1 MKDAN
6 RRLTNNI
13 RNRGKMESVPYCVL
27 VDGKVE
33 IVSGHHRIRAAR
45 EAGIT
50 EAPILVDESGLIRE
64 EIVAK
69 QLAHNRLSGFDD
81 EATLKQLFESLN
93 DPSLILESGLADDLM
108 VLPHVDLAVGIT
120 PELDMDWKVITL
132 TFLPHQLENFN
143 ALIDMMPSSDLVG
156 LAPLSDYQ
164 RFVDALIKWARYKN
178 VRNVGT
184 ALALLAD
191 IALVELA
198 EAAEAEE
205 KDAKSRG
212 IDSMVR
218 PRRHSRRSVSI
229 VICLP
234 LIAVSWRLWP
244 NNGKMAVKH
253 RCEIGRPGP
262 LFTTGANEVWPVI
275 PTLHPGDAFV
285 APTLWNGL
293 RTT

>member
-1 MKDAN
+1 MNSNDNGLRLLFDLGDGMKIYMAN
-6 RRLTNNI
+6 LGSLREQDINARILPAAEHNTLTNNL
-13 RNRGKMESVPYCVL
+13 RNRGKMESVPYCAL

-50 EAPILVDESGLIRE
+50 EAPILVDESGLVRE

-81 EATLKQLFESLN
+81 DATLKQLFASLN

-120 PELDMDWKVITL
+120 PALDMDWKVITL

-143 ALIDMMPSSDLVG
+143 AVIDMMPSSDLVG

-164 RFVDALIKWARYKN
+164 RFIDALIKWGRYKN
-178 VRNVGT
+178 VRNLGT

-191 IALVELA
+191 IALAELA
-198 EAAEAEE
+198 EAAEAAEAAEE
-205 KDAKSRG
+205 DAE
-212 IDSMVR
+212 
-218 PRRHSRRSVSI
+218 SV
-229 VICLP
+229 
-234 LIAVSWRLWP
+234 
-244 NNGKMAVKH
+244 G
-253 RCEIGRPGP
+253 
-262 LFTTGANEVWPVI
+262 
-275 PTLHPGDAFV
+275 
-285 APTLWNGL
+285 
-293 RTT
+293 

>member
-1 MKDAN
+1 MNSNDNGLRLLFDLGDGMKIYMAN
-6 RRLTNNI
+6 LGSLREQDINARILPSAEHNTLTNNL
-13 RNRGKMESVPYCVL
+13 RNRGKMESVPYCAL

-50 EAPILVDESGLIRE
+50 EAPILVDESGLVRE

-81 EATLKQLFESLN
+81 EATLKQLFASLD

-108 VLPHVDLAVGIT
+108 VLPHVDLAVSIT
-120 PELDMDWKVITL
+120 PMLDMDWKVITL
-132 TFLPHQLENFN
+132 TFLPRQIENFN
-143 ALIDMMPSSDLVG
+143 AVIDMMPSSDMVG

-164 RFVDALIKWARYKN
+164 RFIDALIKWGRYKN

-205 KDAKSRG
+205 EDAKSVG
-212 IDSMVR
+212 
-218 PRRHSRRSVSI
+218 
-229 VICLP
+229 
-234 LIAVSWRLWP
+234 
-244 NNGKMAVKH
+244 
-253 RCEIGRPGP
+253 
-262 LFTTGANEVWPVI
+262 
-275 PTLHPGDAFV
+275 
-285 APTLWNGL
+285 
-293 RTT
+293 

>member
-1 MKDAN
+1 MAGSHELNLTAECISDIADPITRISEHPDC
-6 RRLTNNI
+6 RRTYQAGWNEMVELATHAAKSHEFH
-13 RNRGKMESVPYCVL
+13 GKMESVPYCAL

-50 EAPILVDESGLIRE
+50 EAPILVDESGLVRE

-81 EATLKQLFESLN
+81 EATLKQLFASLD

-120 PELDMDWKVITL
+120 PMLDMDWKVITL
-132 TFLPHQLENFN
+132 TFLPHQIENFN
-143 ALIDMMPSSDLVG
+143 AVIDMMPSSDMVG

-164 RFVDALIKWARYKN
+164 RFIDALIKWGRYKN

-191 IALVELA
+191 IAFVELA
-198 EAAEAEE
+198 AAEEE
-205 KDAKSRG
+205 EEEDAKSVG
-212 IDSMVR
+212 
-218 PRRHSRRSVSI
+218 
-229 VICLP
+229 
-234 LIAVSWRLWP
+234 
-244 NNGKMAVKH
+244 
-253 RCEIGRPGP
+253 
-262 LFTTGANEVWPVI
+262 
-275 PTLHPGDAFV
+275 
-285 APTLWNGL
+285 
-293 RTT
+293 

>member
-1 MKDAN
+1 MPSSVMPSGVRISVSAN
-6 RRLTNNI
+6 SSSTSPPTSSQTVGRDTMSSRSRISENPTSPTVMLGACGMGNEALPS
-13 RNRGKMESVPYCVL
+13 RG
-27 VDGKVE
+27 
-33 IVSGHHRIRAAR
+33 
-45 EAGIT
+45 
-50 EAPILVDESGLIRE
+50 RE

-81 EATLKQLFESLN
+81 DATLKQLFASLN

-120 PELDMDWKVITL
+120 PMLDMDWKVITL

-143 ALIDMMPSSDLVG
+143 TLIDMMPSSDMVG

-164 RFVDALIKWARYKN
+164 LFIDALIKWGRYKD

-205 KDAKSRG
+205 NDAKSVG
-212 IDSMVR
+212 
-218 PRRHSRRSVSI
+218 
-229 VICLP
+229 
-234 LIAVSWRLWP
+234 
-244 NNGKMAVKH
+244 
-253 RCEIGRPGP
+253 
-262 LFTTGANEVWPVI
+262 
-275 PTLHPGDAFV
+275 
-285 APTLWNGL
+285 
-293 RTT
+293 